1 MDCLTAQSLTNAWE
15 KLDLWLLLWVVAQ
28 SIAATAGDASATAW
42 MQLRVRQVEG
52 QQTRTRPINR
62 ELTQDDEA
70 PMKLLFV
77 FAGLDG
83 R

>member
-1 MDCLTAQSLTNAWE
+1 
-15 KLDLWLLLWVVAQ
+15 
-28 SIAATAGDASATAW
+28 
-42 MQLRVRQVEG
+42 VEG